1 MSTVETVSPEEIE
14 STRMLG
20 ARNESEILRAISRVT
35 QAHVA
40 DCMSVSPSTISRT
53 LEDLN
58 RWAEQIHGLLRP
70 GGIFYIRDGHP
81 ALYALD
87 EEAPDLTT
95 RYPYFGDGRAQLWD
109 DPSTYI
115 GDGTVEHSRT
125 YEWPHP
131 LSEILGA
138 LLAHGLRLV
147 HFDEGRTLP
156 WQFSPRMV
164 EVPGGYEWPQNERDL
179 VPCTYTIVARRD

>member
-58 RWAEQIHGLLRP
+58 RWA
-70 GGIFYIRDGHP
+70 
-81 ALYALD
+81 
-87 EEAPDLTT
+87 T
-95 RYPYFGDGRAQLWD
+95 
-109 DPSTYI
+109 
-115 GDGTVEHSRT
+115 
-125 YEWPHP
+125 
-131 LSEILGA
+131 
-138 LLAHGLRLV
+138 LLAAAGLQVVPVDSMVVDAHELTALESMAFKYLETRQQQRV
-147 HFDEGRTLP
+147 KEGR
-156 WQFSPRMV
+156 S
-164 EVPGGYEWPQNERDL
+164 
-179 VPCTYTIVARRD
+179 